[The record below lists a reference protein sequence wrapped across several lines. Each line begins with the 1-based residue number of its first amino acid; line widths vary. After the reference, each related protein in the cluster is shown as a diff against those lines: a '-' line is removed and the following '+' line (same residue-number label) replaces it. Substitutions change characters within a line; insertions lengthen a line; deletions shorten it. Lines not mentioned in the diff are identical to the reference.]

1 MPFEIDLEGPLG
13 GYARTY
19 ARAGESVEVC
29 VREFT
34 STEDGQHFIQLLE
47 GIANGVLQELPTP
60 INPSQVDHMLAIYQR
75 NGKVDVY
82 LNELELKASTRIG
95 RSVEAGQPVMKD
107 DVIDI
112 VGLDLG
118 VPIPN
123 DTGVLFLFSIGW
135 RKGLFFDFGPVGKP
149 DSLPREYD
157 VAAAFGQAFCH
168 VLFQERFSISDDEWR
183 ALLEAKWFPFAGLRN
198 DTIDSLIH
206 CVRAGWDPDENIEAI
221 VAEVKER
228 SPDMLESWQNNTSFE
243 PHMEILQH
251 AVQRFQEDDYISCT
265 GLMFSRI
272 EGILRTHHTSL
283 GTSVRPKPQNLAKS
297 AVVAKVENDK
307 CLLLPRH
314 FSNYLNDV
322 YFKDFDPNDTDIEV
336 SRHSVGHGVA
346 NVEDFN
352 QKSAVISLLIVHQL
366 FYLLGSEENSV
377 NQDDEKV
384 DVGEDE

>member
-1 MPFEIDLEGPLG
+1 MPFEVDLEGPPS

-29 VREFT
+29 FREFT

-47 GIANGVLQELPTP
+47 GIANVTLHKLPSP
-60 INPSQVDHMLAIYQR
+60 VSPSQVDHLLAVYDR
-75 NGKVDVY
+75 NGKADVY
-82 LNELELKASTRIG
+82 LNELELQVRMRAARPVKARQAVT
-95 RSVEAGQPVMKD
+95 KD

-112 VGLDLG
+112 VGLDLD
-118 VPIPN
+118 VPIP
-123 DTGVLFLFSIGW
+123 DDRGFLFVFSVGW
-135 RKGLFFDFGPVGKP
+135 RKGLFFDFGPVGRP
-149 DSLPREYD
+149 DSPLREYD
-157 VAAAFGQAFCH
+157 VAAALGQAFCH
-168 VLFQERFSISDDEWR
+168 ILFQERFSISDDEWR
-183 ALLEAKWFPFAGLRN
+183 ALQKAKWFPFAGLRN
-198 DTIDSLIH
+198 DTIDSLINY
-206 CVRAGWDPDENIEAI
+206 VRAGWDLDENLDAI

-228 SPDMLESWQNNTSFE
+228 SPNMLESWQNNTSFG

-283 GTSVRPKPQNLAKS
+283 GTSVRPKPKNLAES
-297 AVVAKVENDK
+297 AVAAKVKNDK

-314 FSNYLNDV
+314 FANYLNDV
-322 YFKDFDPNDTDIEV
+322 YFKDFDPSDTDIEV

-346 NVEDFN
+346 DAADFN

-366 FYLLGSEENSV
+366 FYLLGSEENSLS
-377 NQDDEKV
+377 QDAEEV